1 MRLRTSI
8 LVGAVAWIL
17 SFDLS
22 GTGALSHADGAPA
35 VPAACQ
41 DSTVSEVELVDCLQT
56 QQEIVRHILDYEK
69 ALLEINRIRQ
79 ERIEPPP
86 AQIDES
92 ASAPAEETWES
103 IMERVNWFDQ
113 NLEIYAIVGV
123 DAETRT
129 AHARLEGREYRLR
142 LGDQVRLATVVNIEP
157 RAIYLEISGAEFSI
171 GLSGTSAA
179 APTK

>member
-8 LVGAVAWIL
+8 VIWAVAWVL
-17 SFDLS
+17 SLYLYS
-22 GTGALSHADGAPA
+22 TGALSHADSAPA

-41 DSTVSEVELVDCLQT
+41 DSAVSEVELVDCLQT

-86 AQIDES
+86 AQINES
-92 ASAPAEETWES
+92 ASPPAEESWES
-103 IMERVNWFDQ
+103 VMERVNWFDQ
-113 NLEIYAIVGV
+113 NLEVYAIVG

-129 AHARLEGREYRLR
+129 AHARLEDREYRLR

-157 RAIYLEISGAEFSI
+157 RAIYLEISGAEFAI
-171 GLSGTSAA
+171 GLSGTSTA